1 MMKRMSIFKQ
11 IENRRQKL
19 KDNRNSQYI
28 KNINNTISHSKF
40 ANKLSGTVTVKV
52 YLLNTGKSIRLQC
65 SYSDTVKDLKFVKL
79 RSMEKNGRFKLIFH
93 SIDGN

>member
-40 ANKLSGTVTVKV
+40 ANKL
-52 YLLNTGKSIRLQC
+52 LEQLRLK
-65 SYSDTVKDLKFVKL
+65 Y
-79 RSMEKNGRFKLIFH
+79 IF
-93 SIDGN
+93 